1 MKPIYIFCFFKAVHS
16 YFIQLFGIFQS
27 KLSGSIMDFDLDI
40 VNPEEQEEG
49 LESSESL
56 RRHLIIQSGEKSN
69 KCKQCRFACSHQI
82 TLRRHLKNTVE
93 KNQINAINVTM
104 RPFIQAL
111 WRSIWKNTVEK
122 NQTNANNVTM
132 SLLI

>member
-1 MKPIYIFCFFKAVHS
+1 MKPIYILCFFKAVHS

-40 VNPEEQEEG
+40 LNPEEQEEG

-56 RRHLIIQSGEKSN
+56 RRHLIIQSGEKLN
-69 KCKQCRFACSHQI
+69 KCKQCKFACSHQI

-93 KNQINAINVTM
+93 KNQINAINANL
-104 RPFIQAL
+104 PALIQVL
-111 WRSIWKNTVEK
+111 RRDISKCTVEK
-122 NQTNANNVTM
+122 NSTNVTIHP
-132 SLLI
+132 LI